1 MSVKNWLK
9 KNKSI
14 VLVYEFLLKNYFRML
29 TLISPRLNT
38 KMRYK
43 RAFKRPLNLDNPTTL
58 NEKNLKLKLERYAN
72 DPLVKQCADKYA
84 VREYIKKKGCEDI
97 LVKLIASYDRVDDID
112 FDALPNQFAM
122 KWNFGCGFNIICS
135 DKSKLDIDEVKKK
148 MKRWSRSKQ
157 YLDYS
162 EMQYKGV
169 NKKIIVEEYLKPKNG
184 LLPEDYKVYCF
195 RGEPKFILVCVGRE
209 FGGHPKYYF
218 FDDKWNLARINRDS
232 KNAPEG
238 FTIEKPKCLDK
249 LLDSAR
255 KLSEPFPFVR
265 ADFYIVNDKVYFGE
279 LTFTPAGALDS
290 ARLPETDLM
299 MGNLLKI

>member
-9 KNKSI
+9 KNKTI
-14 VLVYEFLLKNYFRML
+14 VLTYEFLLKNYFRML

-43 RAFKRPLNLDNPTTL
+43 RAFKKTLNLDNPITFS
-58 NEKNLKLKLERYAN
+58 EKLLKLKLERYIN
-72 DPLVKQCADKYA
+72 NPLVKQCADKYA

-135 DKSKLDIDEVKKK
+135 DKFKLDIDETKKK

-162 EMQYKGV
+162 EMQYKV
-169 NKKIIVEEYLKPKNG
+169 VKKKIIVEEYLKPKNG
-184 LLPEDYKVYCF
+184 LLPEDYKGYYF
-195 RGEPKFILVCVGRE
+195 NGEPKAILYIQDRGAINISAA
-209 FGGHPKYYF
+209 F
-218 FDDKWNLARINRDS
+218 FDINWNHLSDIDKDS
-232 KNAPEG
+232 YNKFLVLPDC
-238 FTIEKPKCLDK
+238 PKCLK
-249 LLDSAR
+249 QMCEISK
-255 KLSEPFPFVR
+255 KLSAEFPFVR
-265 ADFYIVNDKVYFGE
+265 LDFYVVNDVLYFGE
-279 LTFTPAGALDS
+279 MTFTPAAGLFASQCLVDGKS
-290 ARLPETDLM
+290 
-299 MGNLLKI
+299 MGELLKL